1 MNKNEQIL
9 VDTVGGINRLYG
21 GATLRSGQ
29 RLLGL
34 CMDMAPKL
42 VGQREYKMF
51 SNLVKCGGNEALLDA
66 IKDTPAAQEQTVAR
80 LTRRMADEYV
90 MDETAARRICAL
102 YMTAVSGSSAYID
115 RMDAAEEAKKQ
126 PAQKQPAQRQA
137 SASVQKPA
145 ARFTFARKKP
155 ARDAA
160 PAAERETKAQPRRAA
175 AVSRPSTPAGRT
187 ASAPAETKAPSVTK
201 KLSSVFGYKNSLLR
215 FIPMAI
221 LALGGIFIWGRRGA
235 SGFNLA
241 GHPAFFIVYF
251 IAAVYCY
258 IIAFPFKDEF
268 ENNEGFG
275 PALRNVVAVL
285 FCFVGD
291 LMLFFMAIFFGDACF
306 SGTFANVIDVDLGI
320 KLLEYILGVPLGFVF
335 GTGMWWMPITVHY
348 FPWRWTMKWDW
359 GFNSENMTAAALL
372 SLLSVVMMLTVGGM

>member
-66 IKDTPAAQEQTVAR
+66 IKDTPDAQEQTVAR

-115 RMDAAEEAKKQ
+115 RLDAAGEAKRQ
-126 PAQKQPAQRQA
+126 PAPKQPAQRQA

-175 AVSRPSTPAGRT
+175 AVSRPAPPAGRT
-187 ASAPAETKAPSVTK
+187 ASAPAEMKAPSVTK

-215 FIPMAI
+215 FIPMAMMVV
-221 LALGGIFIWGRRGA
+221 GGTIWRHEWSDFSIA
-235 SGFNLA
+235 E
-241 GHPAFFIVYF
+241 HPAFFTVYL

-258 IIAFPFKDEF
+258 IIAFPFNAKF
-268 ENNEGFG
+268 YNTEGFG

-291 LMLFFMAIFFGDACF
+291 FFLFFMAGLYFDIGALAIPFGEVALWRVLVYIILF
-306 SGTFANVIDVDLGI
+306 IPLALIGFWTMWSMPIAVHYVPWPWTMIDPG
-320 KLLEYILGVPLGFVF
+320 EF
-335 GTGMWWMPITVHY
+335 GTWNAI
-348 FPWRWTMKWDW
+348 F
-359 GFNSENMTAAALL
+359 AAVLAI
-372 SLLSVVMMLTVGGM
+372 LSVVLTHIGV

>member
-9 VDTVGGINRLYG
+9 VDTIGGINRLYG

-29 RLLGL
+29 RLLGM

-115 RMDAAEEAKKQ
+115 RLDAAEE
-126 PAQKQPAQRQA
+126 AQKQPAQRQA

-175 AVSRPSTPAGRT
+175 AVSRPAPPAGRT

-215 FIPMAI
+215 FIPMAMMVV
-221 LALGGIFIWGRRGA
+221 GGTIWRHEWSDFSIA
-235 SGFNLA
+235 E
-241 GHPAFFIVYF
+241 HPAFFTVYL

-258 IIAFPFKDEF
+258 IIAFPF
-268 ENNEGFG
+268 NGFTIRRVSA
-275 PALRNVVAVL
+275 PRCATLWLCCSALS
-285 FCFVGD
+285 G
-291 LMLFFMAIFFGDACF
+291 IFSCSLWQDC
-306 SGTFANVIDVDLGI
+306 TL
-320 KLLEYILGVPLGFVF
+320 IL
-335 GTGMWWMPITVHY
+335 
-348 FPWRWTMKWDW
+348 
-359 GFNSENMTAAALL
+359 ALL
-372 SLLSVVMMLTVGGM
+372 LSRLGK

>member
-80 LTRRMADEYV
+80 LTQRMADEYV
-90 MDETAARRICAL
+90 MDESAARRICAL

-115 RMDAAEEAKKQ
+115 RLDAAEE
-126 PAQKQPAQRQA
+126 AQKQPAQRQA

-175 AVSRPSTPAGRT
+175 AVSPSPPAGRT

-215 FIPMAI
+215 FIPMAMMVV
-221 LALGGIFIWGRRGA
+221 GGTIWRHEWSDFSIA
-235 SGFNLA
+235 E
-241 GHPAFFIVYF
+241 HPAFFTVYL

-258 IIAFPFKDEF
+258 IIAFPFNDKF
-268 ENNEGFG
+268 YNTEGFG

-291 LMLFFMAIFFGDACF
+291 FFLFFMAGLYFDIGAFAIPFGEVALWRVLVYIILF
-306 SGTFANVIDVDLGI
+306 IPLALIGFWTMWSMPIAVHYVPWPWTMIDPN
-320 KLLEYILGVPLGFVF
+320 EF
-335 GTGMWWMPITVHY
+335 GTGNAI
-348 FPWRWTMKWDW
+348 F
-359 GFNSENMTAAALL
+359 AAVLAI
-372 SLLSVVMMLTVGGM
+372 LSVVLTHIVGA

>member
-1 MNKNEQIL
+1 MNKYENIL
-9 VDTVGGINRLYG
+9 VDTVGRIKESFGGEALRNGKRL
-21 GATLRSGQ
+21 Q
-29 RLLGL
+29 GL

-115 RMDAAEEAKKQ
+115 RLDAAEEA
-126 PAQKQPAQRQA
+126 QKQLAQRQA

-155 ARDAA
+155 ACDAA

-175 AVSRPSTPAGRT
+175 AVSRPSPPAGRT
-187 ASAPAETKAPSVTK
+187 ASAPAETKAPPVTK
-201 KLSSVFGYKNSLLR
+201 KLSSVSGYKNSLLR

-275 PALRNVVAVL
+275 PTLRNVVAVL

-291 LMLFFMAIFFGDACF
+291 LMLFFMAIFFGNACF
-306 SGTFANVIDVDLGI
+306 SGTFANVIDEGLGM
-320 KLLEYILGVPLGFVF
+320 KLLEYILGVPLGFVVCA
-335 GTGMWWMPITVHY
+335 GMWWMPITVHY
-348 FPWRWTMKWDW
+348 FPWRWTMKWSG

>member
-115 RMDAAEEAKKQ
+115 RLDAAEEAQKQ

-137 SASVQKPA
+137 SAYVQKPA

-155 ARDAA
+155 AHDAA

-215 FIPMAI
+215 FIPMAMMVV
-221 LALGGIFIWGRRGA
+221 GGTIWRHEWSDFSIA
-235 SGFNLA
+235 E
-241 GHPAFFIVYF
+241 HPAFFTVYL

-258 IIAFPFKDEF
+258 IIAFPFNDKF
-268 ENNEGFG
+268 YNTEGFG

-291 LMLFFMAIFFGDACF
+291 FFLFFMAGLYFDIGALAIPFGEVALWR
-306 SGTFANVIDVDLGI
+306 VLV
-320 KLLEYILGVPLGFVF
+320 YIILFIPLALIGFW
-335 GTGMWWMPITVHY
+335 TMWSMPIAVHY
-348 FPWRWTMKWDW
+348 VPWPWTMIDPNEFRA
-359 GFNSENMTAAALL
+359 GNAIFAAVLAI
-372 SLLSVVMMLTVGGM
+372 LSVVLHIVGA

>member
-34 CMDMAPKL
+34 CMDMVPKL

-90 MDETAARRICAL
+90 MDESAARRICAL

-115 RMDAAEEAKKQ
+115 RLDAAEE
-126 PAQKQPAQRQA
+126 AQKQPAQRQA

-145 ARFTFARKKP
+145 AHFTFARKKP
-155 ARDAA
+155 ACDAA
-160 PAAERETKAQPRRAA
+160 PAVERETKAQPRRAA
-175 AVSRPSTPAGRT
+175 AVSRPSPPAGRT
-187 ASAPAETKAPSVTK
+187 ASAPAGTKAPSVTK
-201 KLSSVFGYKNSLLR
+201 KLSSVSGYKNSLLR
-215 FIPMAI
+215 FIPMAMMVV
-221 LALGGIFIWGRRGA
+221 GGIFIWGRRGA

-258 IIAFPFKDEF
+258 IIVFPFKDEF

-306 SGTFANVIDVDLGI
+306 SGTFANVIDEGLGM
-320 KLLEYILGVPLGFVF
+320 KLLEYILGVPLGFVVCA
-335 GTGMWWMPITVHY
+335 GMWWVPITVHY
-348 FPWRWTMKWDW
+348 FPWRWTMKWSG

>member
-66 IKDTPAAQEQTVAR
+66 IKDTPDAQEQTVAR

-115 RMDAAEEAKKQ
+115 RLDAAGEAKRQ
-126 PAQKQPAQRQA
+126 PAPKQPAQRQA
-137 SASVQKPA
+137 SASVQK
-145 ARFTFARKKP
+145 
-155 ARDAA
+155 

-175 AVSRPSTPAGRT
+175 AVSRHSTPAGRT
-187 ASAPAETKAPSVTK
+187 ASVPAEMKAPSVTK
-201 KLSSVFGYKNSLLR
+201 KLSSVSGYKNSLLR

-221 LALGGIFIWGRRGA
+221 LALGGIFIWGRRGV
-235 SGFNLA
+235 SNFNLA

-291 LMLFFMAIFFGDACF
+291 LMLFFMAIFFGNACF
-306 SGTFANVIDVDLGI
+306 SGTFANVIDEGLGM
-320 KLLEYILGVPLGFVF
+320 KLLEYILGVPLGFVVLAAI
-335 GTGMWWMPITVHY
+335 WWVPITVHY
-348 FPWRWTMKWDW
+348 FPWRWTMKWDEV
-359 GFNSENMTAAALL
+359 FNSENMTAAALL

>member
-1 MNKNEQIL
+1 MNKYENIL
-9 VDTVGGINRLYG
+9 VDTVGRIKESFGGEALRNGKRL
-21 GATLRSGQ
+21 Q
-29 RLLGL
+29 GL
-34 CMDMAPKL
+34 CMDMSPQL
-42 VGQREYKMF
+42 MNQREYKMLVI
-51 SNLVKCGGNEALLDA
+51 LVKCGGNEALLDA
-66 IKDTPAAQEQTVAR
+66 LNDTPAVQEQTVAR
-80 LTRRMADEYV
+80 LTRRTADEYV

-115 RMDAAEEAKKQ
+115 RLDAAGEAKRQ
-126 PAQKQPAQRQA
+126 PAPKQPAQRQA

-175 AVSRPSTPAGRT
+175 AVSRHSTPAGRT
-187 ASAPAETKAPSVTK
+187 ASVPAEMKAPSVTK
-201 KLSSVFGYKNSLLR
+201 KLSSVSGYKNSLLR

-221 LALGGIFIWGRRGA
+221 LALGGIFIWGRRGV
-235 SGFNLA
+235 SNFNLA

-291 LMLFFMAIFFGDACF
+291 LMLFFMAIFFGNACF
-306 SGTFANVIDVDLGI
+306 SGTFANVIDEGLGM
-320 KLLEYILGVPLGFVF
+320 KLLEYILGVPLSFVVLAAI
-335 GTGMWWMPITVHY
+335 WWVPITVHY
-348 FPWRWTMKWDW
+348 FPWRWTMKWDEV
-359 GFNSENMTAAALL
+359 FNSENMTAAALL
-372 SLLSVVMMLTVGGM
+372 SLLSVVMMLTVGGV

>member
-102 YMTAVSGSSAYID
+102 YMTAVSGNSAYID
-115 RMDAAEEAKKQ
+115 RLDAAAEEAQKQ

-137 SASVQKPA
+137 SAYVQKPA

-155 ARDAA
+155 AHDAA

-215 FIPMAI
+215 FIPMAMMVV
-221 LALGGIFIWGRRGA
+221 GGTIWRHEWSDFSIA
-235 SGFNLA
+235 E
-241 GHPAFFIVYF
+241 HPAFFTVYL

-258 IIAFPFKDEF
+258 IIAFPFNDKF
-268 ENNEGFG
+268 YNTEGFG

-291 LMLFFMAIFFGDACF
+291 FFLFFMAGLYFDIGALAIPFGEVALWR
-306 SGTFANVIDVDLGI
+306 VLV
-320 KLLEYILGVPLGFVF
+320 YIILFIPLALIGFW
-335 GTGMWWMPITVHY
+335 TMWSMPIAVHY
-348 FPWRWTMKWDW
+348 VPWPWTMIDPNEFRA
-359 GFNSENMTAAALL
+359 GNAIFAAVLAI
-372 SLLSVVMMLTVGGM
+372 LSVVLHIVGA

>member
-1 MNKNEQIL
+1 MNKYENIL
-9 VDTVGGINRLYG
+9 VDTVGRIKESFGGEALRNGKRL
-21 GATLRSGQ
+21 Q
-29 RLLGL
+29 GL
-34 CMDMAPKL
+34 CMDMSPQL
-42 VGQREYKMF
+42 MNQREYKM
-51 SNLVKCGGNEALLDA
+51 LVILIKCGGNEALLDA
-66 IKDTPAAQEQTVAR
+66 LNDTPAVQERAVAR
-80 LTRRMADEYV
+80 LTQRMADEYV

-102 YMTAVSGSSAYID
+102 YMTAASGNSAYID
-115 RMDAAEEAKKQ
+115 RLDAAGEAKRQ
-126 PAQKQPAQRQA
+126 PAPKQPAQRQA

-175 AVSRPSTPAGRT
+175 AVSRHSTPAGRT
-187 ASAPAETKAPSVTK
+187 ASVPAEMKALSVTK
-201 KLSSVFGYKNSLLR
+201 KLSSVSGYKNSLLR

-221 LALGGIFIWGRRGA
+221 LALGGIFIWGRRGV
-235 SGFNLA
+235 SSFNLA

-291 LMLFFMAIFFGDACF
+291 LMLFFMAIFFGNACF
-306 SGTFANVIDVDLGI
+306 SGTFANVIDEGLGM
-320 KLLEYILGVPLGFVF
+320 KLLEYILGVPLGFVVLAAI
-335 GTGMWWMPITVHY
+335 WWVPITVHY
-348 FPWRWTMKWDW
+348 FPWRWTMKWDEV
-359 GFNSENMTAAALL
+359 FNSENMTAAALL

>member
-66 IKDTPAAQEQTVAR
+66 IKDTPDAQEQTVAR

-115 RMDAAEEAKKQ
+115 RLDAAAEEAQKQ

-160 PAAERETKAQPRRAA
+160 PAAERETKAQLRRAA
-175 AVSRPSTPAGRT
+175 AVSPSPPAGRT

-215 FIPMAI
+215 FIPMAMMVV
-221 LALGGIFIWGRRGA
+221 GGTIWRNEAIGSFIVA
-235 SGFNLA
+235 E
-241 GHPAFFIVYF
+241 HPAFFTVYL

-258 IIAFPFKDEF
+258 IIAFPFNDKF
-268 ENNEGFG
+268 YNTEGFG

-291 LMLFFMAIFFGDACF
+291 FFLFFMAWLYF
-306 SGTFANVIDVDLGI
+306 
-320 KLLEYILGVPLGFVF
+320 YF
-335 GTGMWWMPITVHY
+335 GTLAIPFGEVALWRVLVYIILVIPLELIAFWTMWSMPIAVHY
-348 FPWRWTMKWDW
+348 VPWPWTMIDPDEFRA
-359 GFNSENMTAAALL
+359 GNAIFAAVLAI
-372 SLLSVVMMLTVGGM
+372 LSVVLMHIVGA